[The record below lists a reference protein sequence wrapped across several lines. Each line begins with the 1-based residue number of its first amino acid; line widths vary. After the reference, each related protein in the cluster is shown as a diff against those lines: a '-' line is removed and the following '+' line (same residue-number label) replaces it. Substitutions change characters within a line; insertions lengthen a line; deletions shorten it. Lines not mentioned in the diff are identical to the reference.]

1 MGSPYCKIEN
11 KSSKASAEN
20 GGYQY
25 QGKGSQAMIARQI
38 ASLIGSVVVFLE
50 TSGDDIVDPDA
61 AVQLM
66 EVICGDIEELDK
78 RFLRELVDAFELVAS
93 DYSGET
99 AELVRRIPHYFYL
112 EEVLAV
118 DDPIR
123 LAELEALR
131 GAMD

>member
-1 MGSPYCKIEN
+1 
-11 KSSKASAEN
+11 
-20 GGYQY
+20 
-25 QGKGSQAMIARQI
+25 MIARQI

-66 EVICGDIEELDK
+66 KVIGGDLEQLDK
-78 RFLRELVDAFELVAS
+78 RFLRELVDAFDLVAS

-99 AELVRRIPHYFYL
+99 AELVRKIPHYFYL
-112 EEVLAV
+112 EEALAI
-118 DDPIR
+118 DDLIR

-131 GAMD
+131 DAMD